1 VARRRQAA
9 RLLEHGS
16 TGSDTAYT
24 LACEVLDRDDFN
36 RRHRSLLRAHDGAG
50 GDPRRATRFLDRP
63 PTDDETNATLRVLC
77 QLDVR
82 CAQPAAAGQH
92 ARTVKVSPHLLRRAD
107 GAVPDYTAHSL
118 KQWKIDL
125 YQALLLHT
133 DFIVEPGAHAGSQLE
148 RMSVAGATDQA
159 RQIRPTGLSVALRYA
174 RATAS
179 GCVREASRTQTPPN
193 GTGRHGRRWSFRH
206 ERLSKKP
213 ASRATRRARQP
224 LRTLAETSQ
233 HSNGCSS
240 ALRPKPHE
248 ARYGGSCSSNPCRS
262 TRQYQSLTQLH
273 REAATAPP

>member
-1 VARRRQAA
+1 MAVGATGADLKKGTWRAA
-9 RLLEHGS
+9 GRPLVCSVHGS

-125 YQALLLHT
+125 YHALLLHT

-148 RMSVAGATDQA
+148 RMSVAGATNQA

-174 RATAS
+174 RASRSQSVLEVESLVWAA
-179 GCVREASRTQTPPN
+179 VRAWVAEAGLAHLPREYGWAAIT
-193 GTGRHGRRWSFRH
+193 RWS
-206 ERLSKKP
+206 S
-213 ASRATRRARQP
+213 SRAADDAANAKP
-224 LRTLAETSQ
+224 LSLLSMRPSHIEAEPTDDGVESDD
-233 HSNGCSS
+233 
-240 ALRPKPHE
+240 E
-248 ARYGGSCSSNPCRS
+248 
-262 TRQYQSLTQLH
+262 
-273 REAATAPP
+273 